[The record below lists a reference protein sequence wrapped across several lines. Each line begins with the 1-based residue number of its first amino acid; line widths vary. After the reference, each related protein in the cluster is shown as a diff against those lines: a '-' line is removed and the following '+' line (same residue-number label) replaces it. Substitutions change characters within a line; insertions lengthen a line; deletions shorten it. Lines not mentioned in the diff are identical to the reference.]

1 MTAAR
6 GTAGNELGFAVE
18 DDDKAASVGLEALD
32 LLGGKRYRPGGRVP
46 WRNVAWCYLV
56 SVVESRGN

>member
-6 GTAGNELGFAVE
+6 GTAGNELGFAIE

-32 LLGGKRYRPGGRVP
+32 LLGEEVQAGWTCTVAERCMVLPRLCGG
-46 WRNVAWCYLV
+46 
-56 SVVESRGN
+56 ESR